1 MNSDRGNEATRDAIL
16 LEICVDSVDSAL
28 AAQQGGAHR
37 IELCSS
43 LIEGGVTPSAG
54 LISIVRNLVSIDL
67 YAMIRPRSGDF
78 CYSDE
83 ELDVMQHDIKVA
95 KQIGANGIVFGILD
109 HEGKVDVD
117 RCRRLVDAA
126 RPLKVTFHRAF
137 DMSRDL
143 NQSLEEIIRA
153 GVDRVLTSGAH
164 EKVERGLSKLKR
176 LNRAAANRIAV
187 MAGGGITERNVRRII
202 EETGVH
208 EIHASVRV
216 PISSP
221 MRHRNEKVAMGNL
234 KGREYQRIVVAEE
247 KVRRLLAAASD
258 ALKGQRPILAWP
270 IKKP

>member
-1 MNSDRGNEATRDAIL
+1 MNSDRGSKVTRDAIV
-16 LEICVDSVDSAL
+16 LEICADSVDSAL
-28 AAQQGGAHR
+28 AAQRGGAHR

-54 LISIVRNLVSIDL
+54 LMSIVRDLVSIHL

-83 ELDVMQHDIKVA
+83 EFAVMQQDIKVA
-95 KQIGANGIVFGILD
+95 KQIGANGVVFGILD
-109 HEGKVDVD
+109 HDGKVDVD
-117 RCRRLVDAA
+117 RCRRLVDTA

-143 NQSLEEIIRA
+143 SQSLEEIIHA

-164 EKVERGLSKLKR
+164 EKVEEGLSELMQ
-176 LNRAAANRIAV
+176 LNRAAGNRVAV
-187 MAGGGITERNVRRII
+187 MAGGGITERNVRRIMQ
-202 EETGVH
+202 ETGVR

-221 MRHRNEKVAMGNL
+221 MRHRNEKVAMANL
-234 KGREYQRIVVAEE
+234 KGREYERIVVAEE

-258 ALKGQRPILAWP
+258 TGEE
-270 IKKP
+270 

>member
-1 MNSDRGNEATRDAIL
+1 MNSDRGPEAARDPIL

-43 LIEGGVTPSAG
+43 LIEGGLTPSAG
-54 LISIVRNLVSIDL
+54 LMSIVRNLVSIHL
-67 YAMIRPRSGDF
+67 HAMIRPRGGDF
-78 CYSDE
+78 CYSE
-83 ELDVMQHDIKVA
+83 EEFDVMQQDISAA
-95 KQIGANGIVFGILD
+95 KQIGANGVVFGILD
-109 HEGKVDVD
+109 YDGKVDVR
-117 RCRRLVDAA
+117 RCRHLVDCA

-143 NQSLEEIIRA
+143 HESLEEIIHA

-164 EKVERGLSKLKR
+164 QKVEEGLSTLLQ
-176 LNRAAANRIAV
+176 LNQAAGNRVAV

-202 EETGVH
+202 QNTGVR

-221 MRHRNEKVAMGNL
+221 MRHRNENIAMGDL
-234 KGREYQRIVVAEE
+234 KGREYQRGVVAEE

-258 ALKGQRPILAWP
+258 TKESSAHPGVARGST
-270 IKKP
+270 

>member
-1 MNSDRGNEATRDAIL
+1 MNSDRGSKVTRDAIV
-16 LEICVDSVDSAL
+16 LEICADSVDSAL
-28 AAQQGGAHR
+28 AAQRGGAHR

-54 LISIVRNLVSIDL
+54 LMSIVRDLVSIHL

-83 ELDVMQHDIKVA
+83 EFAVMQQDIKVA
-95 KQIGANGIVFGILD
+95 KQIGANGVVFGILD
-109 HEGKVDVD
+109 HDGKVDVD
-117 RCRRLVDAA
+117 RCRRLVDTA

-143 NQSLEEIIRA
+143 SQSLEEIIHA

-164 EKVERGLSKLKR
+164 EKVEEGLSELMQ
-176 LNRAAANRIAV
+176 LNRAAGNRVAV
-187 MAGGGITERNVRRII
+187 MAGGGITERNVRRIMQ
-202 EETGVH
+202 ETGVR

-221 MRHRNEKVAMGNL
+221 MRHRNEKVAMTNL
-234 KGREYQRIVVAEE
+234 KGREYERIVVAEE

-258 ALKGQRPILAWP
+258 TGEE
-270 IKKP
+270 

>member
-1 MNSDRGNEATRDAIL
+1 MNSDRGSKATRDAIL
-16 LEICVDSVDSAL
+16 LEICLDSVDSAL

-54 LISIVRNLVSIDL
+54 LMSIVRDLVSIHL

-83 ELDVMQHDIKVA
+83 ELAVMQRDIKVA
-95 KQIGANGIVFGILD
+95 KQIGANGVVFGILD
-109 HEGKVDVD
+109 HDGMVDVA

-143 NQSLEEIIRA
+143 NQSLEQIIHA

-164 EKVERGLSKLKR
+164 EKVEEGLSKLMQ
-176 LNRAAANRIAV
+176 LNRAAGNRVAV

-202 EETGVH
+202 QETGVR

-216 PISSP
+216 PIPSP
-221 MRHRNEKVAMGNL
+221 MRHRNEKVAMANL
-234 KGREYQRIVVAEE
+234 KGREYQRIVVTEE

-258 ALKGQRPILAWP
+258 TSRG
-270 IKKP
+270 